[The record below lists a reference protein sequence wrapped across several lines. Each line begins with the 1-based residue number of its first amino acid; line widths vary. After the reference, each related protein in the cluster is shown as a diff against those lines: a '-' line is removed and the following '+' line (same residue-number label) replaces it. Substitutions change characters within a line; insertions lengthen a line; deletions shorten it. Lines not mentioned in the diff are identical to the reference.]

1 LETDNLCDCL
11 DEPAITPKSRDLP
24 DVHNRQTCINSPIP
38 PKYLAEAATP
48 GVCASYADTLI
59 AVNAGLKEQVRAK
72 NAPFCAIFM
81 LKAIDLPRSARD
93 KHREASTQKAFF
105 SQGIQIKHFLLDSWW
120 YGEGL
125 PVVETHTCYMYR
137 NVLLE
142 ICLCTDIHV

>member
-11 DEPAITPKSRDLP
+11 DEPAITPKSRGLP

-72 NAPFCAIFM
+72 NALFA
-81 LKAIDLPRSARD
+81 LS
-93 KHREASTQKAFF
+93 
-105 SQGIQIKHFLLDSWW
+105 
-120 YGEGL
+120 
-125 PVVETHTCYMYR
+125 
-137 NVLLE
+137 
-142 ICLCTDIHV
+142 LC